1 MDMKALDL
9 AIEIAQ
15 GPAALARALGI
26 KPPSIFGWYARKRI
40 PAERCAAIE
49 AATGVPR
56 HALRPDIFPVP
67 NLQRGP
73 SGASGI
79 DVDGHVSLFTKA
91 AALAGV
97 E

>member
-67 NLQRGP
+67 SLRGGVAGGSAIEALPVRP
-73 SGASGI
+73 SDPVTSKPI
-79 DVDGHVSLFTKA
+79 
-91 AALAGV
+91 
-97 E
+97 